1 MFLHM
6 LGFCT
11 INILKQRSKQT
22 LDVLEYEC
30 VGFNIILPKSYP
42 IDDKCG
48 FYLDGCYVTLTCY
61 HINFPSSYFYVILH
75 FY

>member
-22 LDVLEYEC
+22 LGVLECEC
-30 VGFNIILPKSYP
+30 VGFNMIYQNPIL
-42 IDDKCG
+42 
-48 FYLDGCYVTLTCY
+48 LM
-61 HINFPSSYFYVILH
+61 INVAFI
-75 FY
+75 